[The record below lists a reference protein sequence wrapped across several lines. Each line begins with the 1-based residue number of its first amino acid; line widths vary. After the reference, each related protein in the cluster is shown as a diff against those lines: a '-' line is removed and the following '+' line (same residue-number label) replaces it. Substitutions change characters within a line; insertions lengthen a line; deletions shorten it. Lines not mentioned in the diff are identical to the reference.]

1 MTPEE
6 ISEYNEDALILEGF
20 DEAIIGLAERINLG
34 PVVAYDVNKIYE
46 ILMNKHNMS
55 YEEAIEYFNF
65 NIIGA
70 WMGDFTP
77 VYIFN

>member
-6 ISEYNEDALILEGF
+6 IAEYNEDALILEGF

-46 ILMNKHNMS
+46 ILMNKHDMS

-70 WMGDFTP
+70 
-77 VYIFN
+77 